1 MNKSCSYVN
10 GNYYVVMFNDGTK
23 VRHNNEDSFKPQF
36 PESIDLK
43 ICNRCNMGCPMCH
56 EQSVPNGELA
66 DLDNPLLDSLHP
78 YTELAIGGGNPL
90 EHPGLEA
97 FLMKMRDKNVICN
110 ITVHFAHF
118 MENAAQIAIWCKQD
132 LLHGVGVSVNR
143 PLSQTEIDVLKQFP
157 NLVIHTIAGVTTNET
172 FHSLYDNG
180 LKVLILGYKDFG
192 RGVVYGKSHPY
203 LTFSIDDLANNL
215 SELAKHFDIVSFDN
229 LAVEQLGVRNIV
241 TDKEWEMSYM
251 GDDGNFTMY
260 VDLVKKQYALSSV
273 SVRHNIT
280 SDNIEDL
287 FANVIN
293 EANEFVE
300 VTNG

>member
-1 MNKSCSYVN
+1 MNTIGSYVN
-10 GNYYVVMFNDGTK
+10 GNYHVVIFNDGTK
-23 VRHNNEDSFKPQF
+23 VRHNNEDGFKPQF

-97 FLMKMRDKNVICN
+97 FLMKMKEKNVICN

-118 MENAAQIAIWCKQD
+118 IENAEKIAVWCKQG

-143 PLSQTEIDVLKQFP
+143 PLSTAEVNALEQFP
-157 NLVIHTIAGVTTNET
+157 NLVVHTIAGVTTKET
-172 FHSLYDNG
+172 FKSLYDKG
-180 LKVLILGYKDFG
+180 LKLLILGYKDFG

-203 LTFSIDDLANNL
+203 LTFDIDELANNL
-215 SELAKHFDIVSFDN
+215 TELAKHFDIVSFDN
-229 LAVEQLGVRNIV
+229 LAVEQLGVKNMV
-241 TDKEWEMSYM
+241 SEDEWETSYM
-251 GDDGNFTMY
+251 GDDGRFTMY

-273 SVRHNIT
+273 STRHDISSNNI
-280 SDNIEDL
+280 DDL
-287 FANVIN
+287 FNNVLN
-293 EANEFVE
+293 ESY
-300 VTNG
+300 